1 MSKQPKQPPNRWSA
15 WRPVVIGF
23 LGLAVLVGG
32 FGTWATMSNIAGAIV
47 ASGRIEV
54 DRNRQVVQHDTGG
67 TVAEILVDEGD
78 SVDAAQILI
87 RLDPQQLESQLAIVE
102 GQLYELMARRGRL
115 EAERDETDKVSF
127 EPELIEA
134 GANNADLQELIDGQ
148 RNLFFARR
156 DSVAK
161 EIEQLGKRR
170 SQIGNQIDGVTAQES
185 SLARQLALIEE
196 QLASQQSLLD
206 RGLAQAAT
214 VLGLQRE
221 QARLEGQIGELAAS
235 KAQAE
240 GRVTEIDIEVLKLGT
255 AGREEAITRLR
266 DLRYRELELVEQRR
280 ALQSEIERLDIR
292 APVSGIVYA
301 LQVQTPRSVIRAAEP
316 LMYLVPQDR
325 PLVIAARV
333 ETINVDEISVGQS
346 VNLRFSALDQRMTPE
361 LVGQVM
367 QVSADALEDEASGIS
382 YYRAEI
388 ALNPGEMEKLPVD
401 TVLVPGMPVDAFIR
415 TADRSPLAYLIKP
428 LSDYFVRAFRES

>member
-134 GANNADLQELIDGQ
+134 GAKNPDLQELIDGQ